1 MHGVPAPRQAKPL
14 LCPNHFLGSC
24 RREMECSYAHSIA
37 ELRAWGG
44 EVPPNGGQ
52 MPPPPPADQV
62 RFVAPEQQHQ
72 VAQQQMQMQLGPQG
86 MRPTTA
92 EEAVR
97 VLQQMAPTL
106 LAGHLQ
112 VRSPCLSERFSES
125 C

>member
-52 MPPPPPADQV
+52 IPPPPPADQV

-112 VRSPCLSERFSES
+112 VRSPSVSP
-125 C
+125 